1 MMLIEE
7 TVLEKL
13 RKLPPEKQQEALDF
27 VEFLEYK
34 QELSLETVVARIRER
49 AGEYNI
55 EEMDALI
62 EEARNDFYRQQN
74 ASRAD

>member
-1 MMLIEE
+1 MLIEE
-7 TVLEKL
+7 AVLEKL

-49 AGEYNI
+49 AEGYEV
-55 EEMDALI
+55 EEMDSLI
-62 EEARNDFYRQQN
+62 EEARDDFYRQQSS
-74 ASRAD
+74 SRAD

>member
-1 MMLIEE
+1 MLIEE
-7 TVLEKL
+7 TVLKKL

>member
-7 TVLEKL
+7 TVLKKL